1 MIVSDDQKAFVFFL
15 YDKIEWTAGEASN
28 GVAAQVGSMLRSLDS
43 VKQFFLCG
51 SDENLIIK
59 QSVKYC
65 NHWTPKPTYS
75 EQIWYLY

>member
-28 GVAAQVGSMLRSLDS
+28 GVAAQVGSATFPRFR
-43 VKQFFLCG
+43 QTIFLCG

-59 QSVKYC
+59 QNVKYM
-65 NHWTPKPTYS
+65 
-75 EQIWYLY
+75 